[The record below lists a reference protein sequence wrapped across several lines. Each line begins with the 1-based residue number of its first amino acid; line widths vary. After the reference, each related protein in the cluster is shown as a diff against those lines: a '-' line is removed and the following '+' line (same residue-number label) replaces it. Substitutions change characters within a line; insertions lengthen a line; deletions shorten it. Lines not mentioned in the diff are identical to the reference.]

1 MAFAI
6 VTKDKP
12 NSLQVRM
19 DHRADHVAY
28 LDATVDK
35 LLAAGGLIED
45 DGSGG
50 SGGVILLD
58 VETRAEAEAFVAND
72 PFTKAELFESVT
84 ITRWRKAFF
93 DFQKLI

>member
-19 DHRADHVAY
+19 DHRADHIAY
-28 LDATVDK
+28 LIATVDK

-58 VETRAEAEAFVAND
+58 VETRAEAEEFVAND
-72 PFTKAELFESVT
+72 PFTKAELFESAT